1 MSLAAVILVVTATA
15 GFRHD
20 SIPTAEEVIARLA
33 PRLGASVVYAR
44 GEDEM
49 ARMLNAEALRGVNV
63 VMFVNTTGELDVPR
77 RDDLLQ
83 WIAGGGSF
91 IGVHS
96 ASDTWHEWPAYID
109 MLGAEFE
116 SHPDQYVAQIDVVD
130 AAHPATAQLASPHA
144 MLEEIYNL
152 KNFDAARV
160 RPLLA
165 TDGRVLAWSK
175 DYGAGRVFYTTLG
188 HRIDVWESEW
198 FASHLFGAMS
208 WALRRDELPRRR
220 AVAP

>member
-20 SIPTAEEVIARLA
+20 SIPTAEGVIAGLA
-33 PRLGASVVYAR
+33 PRLGASVVFAR
-44 GEDEM
+44 TEDEM
-49 ARMLNAEALRGVNV
+49 ARTLNAEVLRGVDV

-91 IGVHS
+91 IGLHS
-96 ASDTWHEWPAYID
+96 ASDTWHAWPAYID

-130 AAHPATAQLASPHA
+130 PAHPATAPLASPHA

-152 KNFDAARV
+152 KNFDPARV

-165 TDGRVLAWSK
+165 TDGRVIAWCK
-175 DYGAGRVFYTTLG
+175 DYGAGRVFYTALG
-188 HRIDVWESEW
+188 HRIDVWQSEW
-198 FASHLFGAMS
+198 FANHLAGAIS
-208 WALRRDELPRRR
+208 WALRHDELPRRR
-220 AVAP
+220 AAGH